1 VPGSELKADLWV
13 CEYITPWDVYHHGI
27 TKLLAAAETDYQHMQ
42 VVETGAYGK
51 ALVLDGKWQCCTG
64 DEFLYHEPIIH
75 PACVMHGGPR
85 RVLVLGGGDGCAM
98 REALRWKSVEQVT
111 LVDIDGQVVDACKQ
125 HLPEMHQGAFDDPRT
140 EVVIGDALKFL
151 EDTGPDWDVV
161 VYDLS
166 DPIEEGPSFELF
178 TRETFALAKSAL
190 GDRGILVLQAG
201 PQSPSEMHIHVRLIN
216 TLQTEFANVISYG
229 SAVPTYAT
237 SWGFA
242 LASDRDLPTTPDPGE
257 VDTLLDAQIDGGAD
271 ALKMF
276 DGRTLLGLLQT
287 PKHIRD
293 AIEAETEVYTR
304 GAPPK
309 FFGSGVARAG
319 VASAT

>member
-1 VPGSELKADLWV
+1 MPGSELKADLWV

-27 TKLLAAAETDYQHMQ
+27 TKLLAATQTDYQHMQ

-75 PACVMHGGPR
+75 PACVQHGNPK

-140 EVVIGDALKFL
+140 EVIIGDALKYL
-151 EDTGPDWDVV
+151 EDTGPEWDVV

-190 GDRGILVLQAG
+190 SKDGILVLQAG

-216 TLQTEFANVISYG
+216 TLQTVFDNVVSYG

-242 LASDRDLPTTPDPGE
+242 LASDRELDTTPDIAA
-257 VDTLLDAQIDGGAD
+257 VDALLNDQVEGGLD

-293 AIEAETEVYTR
+293 AVDAETEVYTR
-304 GAPPK
+304 GAPPR
-309 FFGSGVARAG
+309 FFGSGVAAG
-319 VASAT
+319 R